1 MAPLP
6 HQQHAHQQD
15 GLVSARVYSTSLHHQ
30 VTQFVQR
37 GRMVLHHLMW
47 LVLLFFVVGPLPA
60 FAQSPLVLTD
70 RSDAVIPLSGKA
82 EYFRDTS
89 AQLTIQDIIA
99 RSEDFQNTAH
109 TQEMNFGY
117 TQSAVWLKLAVTS
130 DITHIQNR
138 VLEFQ
143 YAYLDDVRFYVV
155 SNQGIET
162 YYSGRNVPVNQWPL
176 ASRKPAFPIMFHP
189 GEAVTLYVRGESHA
203 ALAMSVN
210 LMTQQAYAKSDTRTL
225 VVLSLYYGMLI
236 ALGSYNL
243 LLFIGL
249 RQRIFLLYAS
259 FVFTFALAASSM
271 NGIGPLLL
279 WPDITHASD
288 RVVPTGYSIAATLAL
303 MFARRFLNLATH
315 APRWDKFVLSAIAVW
330 GACVVATWFTDIPL
344 AFKIMSI
351 QAVLT
356 TISLLTVGIAAVR
369 LKIPAAKIFVLAWSL
384 LLVGTSLL
392 SIRNAG
398 LLPSNFFTVYSMQ
411 IGSAVEML
419 LLSFALVAKFN
430 DLKRQ
435 KEKAQADL
443 VNTLIE
449 QEKVL
454 ETRVAART
462 AELEQAKSQL
472 EMHVTVDSL
481 TGILNRRG
489 LNRYFETLKSRAS
502 SADDTAI
509 VVLIDLDEF
518 KPVNDQ
524 YGHEAG
530 DMLLQ
535 TLAQRMR
542 SRLPEHAG
550 LGRLGG
556 DEFVA
561 LFAGQTGRTKHELEQ
576 IGVQLLAAIS
586 EPIALHSDVVVHVQA
601 SIGVSLC
608 TIAPHS
614 FATALRAADTAMY
627 DIKHNG
633 KNGVVVVS
641 DVPIPEHAT
650 L

>member
-1 MAPLP
+1 MAFFML
-6 HQQHAHQQD
+6 
-15 GLVSARVYSTSLHHQ
+15 SLCVGMPQ
-30 VTQFVQR
+30 ALAQSR
-37 GRMVLHHLMW
+37 
-47 LVLLFFVVGPLPA
+47 LVLND
-60 FAQSPLVLTD
+60 QSAP
-70 RSDAVIPLSGKA
+70 VIPLSGKA
-82 EYFRDTS
+82 EYLSDTS
-89 AQLTIQDIIA
+89 AQLTIQDVLKL
-99 RSEDFQNTAH
+99 SHKFKTTMH

-117 TQSAVWLKLAVTS
+117 TDSAIWLKLDLSSEFKTS
-130 DITHIQNR
+130 QNW

-143 YAYLDDVRFYVV
+143 YAYLDDVRFYIV
-155 SNQGIET
+155 SDQGIET
-162 YYSGRNVPVNQWPL
+162 FYSGRDVPVNQWPL
-176 ASRKPAFPIMFHP
+176 ASRKPAFPVSFQP
-189 GEAVTLYVRGESHA
+189 GEQATIYIRGASHA

-279 WPDITHASD
+279 WPDVTHASD

-303 MFARRFLNLATH
+303 MFARRFLNLATF
-315 APRWDKFVLSAIAVW
+315 APRWDKFILAAIGVW
-330 GACVVATWFTDIPL
+330 GVCVVVTWFTEIPL

-356 TISLLTVGIAAVR
+356 TVSLLSVGIAAVR
-369 LKIPAAKIFVLAWSL
+369 LKIPAARIFVLAWAL

-392 SIRNAG
+392 AIRNAG

-472 EMHVTVDSL
+472 EVHVTVDPL

-489 LNRYFETLKSRAS
+489 LNKYFEKLKLQTRHE
-502 SADDTAI
+502 DDTAV

-518 KPVNDQ
+518 KPVNDL

-535 TLAQRMR
+535 TLALRMKKQL
-542 SRLPEHAG
+542 SDTAG

-556 DEFVA
+556 DEFVV
-561 LFAGQTGRTKHELEQ
+561 LLAGQTVSSIAELEAL
-576 IGVQLLAAIS
+576 GEMLLAAIS
-586 EPIALHSDVVVHVQA
+586 EPVAIKPGVLVNVRA

-608 TIAPHS
+608 QVESHTLS
-614 FATALRAADTAMY
+614 TALRAADAAMY

-641 DVPIPEHAT
+641 ESDFPESVT
-650 L
+650 M